1 MNIESIKK
9 RGFFESAD
17 VLSENDLILLKNFV
31 NDQIYKL
38 PNKNFRLYEDSFV
51 NSIISDKK
59 FNFKIEKL
67 ISDIVKNNFN
77 KYYNDKPNIY
87 KVLRVVSGKNQ
98 KKQANLYHFDAH
110 LVTLLIP
117 ILIPSNSNMKNGD
130 LVLFPNLRRV
140 HKRLILNILQK
151 VFYQNVITRNLL
163 KLNFVKKL
171 LNHKVL
177 KITPGKIYAFNGFSS
192 LHGNLEIDPNS
203 IRATLLIHAYDV
215 FEDSNIVNMNRKIA
229 IKKEIKNVQ

>member
-98 KKQANLYHFDAH
+98 KKQANLLIQ
-110 LVTLLIP
+110 LVI
-117 ILIPSNSNMKNGD
+117 I
-130 LVLFPNLRRV
+130 F
-140 HKRLILNILQK
+140 
-151 VFYQNVITRNLL
+151 F
-163 KLNFVKKL
+163 
-171 LNHKVL
+171 
-177 KITPGKIYAFNGFSS
+177 
-192 LHGNLEIDPNS
+192 
-203 IRATLLIHAYDV
+203 
-215 FEDSNIVNMNRKIA
+215 
-229 IKKEIKNVQ
+229 